1 MCWRPFRRTSF
12 NSILTLVHPLVLQ
25 LREYPL
31 KPVSFTL
38 CHFYLRSISPLLFS
52 SQLSSISAACFPV
65 SIHCPAD
72 VRLCGV
78 VSNRPRTMGCLRAI
92 IKRSEY
98 PLSARKSLLALANQN
113 CFIHAYSRTTLFLF
127 SCEFSHDSPLTFL
140 ATCSTAWV
148 WTLLGKTTGD
158 PVFVHTQSYFTL
170 YTLPSA
176 KCI

>member
-78 VSNRPRTMGCLRAI
+78 VEQAKDKHGLSQSNYDTVRVPPVRLKESVGPGKSKLFHSRIFTHNI
-92 IKRSEY
+92 I
-98 PLSARKSLLALANQN
+98 LV
-113 CFIHAYSRTTLFLF
+113 FL
-127 SCEFSHDSPLTFL
+127 
-140 ATCSTAWV
+140 
-148 WTLLGKTTGD
+148 
-158 PVFVHTQSYFTL
+158 
-170 YTLPSA
+170 
-176 KCI
+176 

>member
-1 MCWRPFRRTSF
+1 MGWRPFRRTSF

-78 VSNRPRTMGCLRAI
+78 VEQAKDEHGWPQSKYDKVRLAPFARRLAMRNMHTV
-92 IKRSEY
+92 
-98 PLSARKSLLALANQN
+98 SAKGMSFPPILL
-113 CFIHAYSRTTLFLF
+113 CF
-127 SCEFSHDSPLTFL
+127 
-140 ATCSTAWV
+140 
-148 WTLLGKTTGD
+148 
-158 PVFVHTQSYFTL
+158 PVFSSQEKIYSCMFLVYLVRSMDSFNALGSTVRV
-170 YTLPSA
+170 
-176 KCI
+176 